1 MAKQNQSNSIETKV
15 VSVVLLLAVVV
26 LLLFGLLAVVLA
38 ASPLI
43 FLVLYLINQIAY
55 LSSDKRRKRD
65 FFWLTYDERELFK
78 SSWEDFSAA
87 LRTKKYVEAAVEREG
102 IRLNQNGQI
111 SVRSYRGQD
120 LKAQLDNANY
130 VIGQT
135 APVIEALENRPQKQR
150 KKGRKHYSSA
160 WGFGLS
166 LLVFLGFVCY
176 GSNTLNVSQIIEQMK
191 SGQTGDA
198 IGAMLLTFV
207 VVKLVFFAIF
217 SIRFRKPPLVTM
229 ENVDTYI
236 DDMQEKMKQ
245 KDKTEKQPLSDSG
258 EVGNGTVPLV
268 VEKVECGMEENVV
281 ESEAGKSYEETM
293 FGNWAEELEKEGN
306 SLLGNWNNWEN
317 VGQWKNLSVPFSLL
331 GTKVRAAIEYD
342 AGKNLVYFGITK
354 YDDGDNVSQSLL
366 KNDAFRNIM
375 KTNGLAVKN
384 NEWWYCLKYASFDN
398 VFAQYRKL
406 LNDMKNHQN

>member
-245 KDKTEKQPLSDSG
+245 KDKPEKQPLSDSG

-293 FGNWAEELEKEGN
+293 F
-306 SLLGNWNNWEN
+306 
-317 VGQWKNLSVPFSLL
+317 
-331 GTKVRAAIEYD
+331 
-342 AGKNLVYFGITK
+342 
-354 YDDGDNVSQSLL
+354 
-366 KNDAFRNIM
+366 
-375 KTNGLAVKN
+375 
-384 NEWWYCLKYASFDN
+384 
-398 VFAQYRKL
+398 
-406 LNDMKNHQN
+406 

>member
-15 VSVVLLLAVVV
+15 VSVVLLLAVV
-26 LLLFGLLAVVLA
+26 LLLFGAVIY

-65 FFWLTYDERELFK
+65 FFWLNYGERELFK

-87 LRTKKYVEAAVEREG
+87 LRTKKYVEAAVERER

-150 KKGRKHYSSA
+150 KKGRKHYSNA

-198 IGAMLLTFV
+198 IGAMLWTFV

-217 SIRFRKPPLVTM
+217 SIRFRKPPLVSM

-236 DDMQEKMKQ
+236 GDMQEKMKQ
-245 KDKTEKQPLSDSG
+245 KDRPGKLTLSDS
-258 EVGNGTVPLV
+258 EEEGNDAVPLV
-268 VEKVECGMEENVV
+268 TEKVGGGMEENIV

-293 FGNWAEELEKEGN
+293 FGNWAEVLEKDGN

-342 AGKNLVYFGITK
+342 AGKKLVYFGITK
-354 YDDGDNVSQSLL
+354 YDDEDNVSQSLL
-366 KNDAFRNIM
+366 EDVVFRNIM
-375 KTNGLAVKN
+375 KINGLTVKN

>member
-1 MAKQNQSNSIETKV
+1 MAKQNQSNSIETKI
-15 VSVVLLLAVVV
+15 VSVVLLLAVV
-26 LLLFGLLAVVLA
+26 LLLFGAVIY

-43 FLVLYLINQIAY
+43 FFVLYLINQIAY
-55 LSSDKRRKRD
+55 LSSDKRRKCD
-65 FFWLTYDERELFK
+65 FFWLNYGERELFK

-87 LRTKKYVEAAVEREG
+87 LRTKKYVEAAVERER

-150 KKGRKHYSSA
+150 KKGRKHYSNA

-198 IGAMLLTFV
+198 IGAMLWTFV

-217 SIRFRKPPLVTM
+217 SIRFRKPPLVSM

-236 DDMQEKMKQ
+236 GDMQEKMKQ
-245 KDKTEKQPLSDSG
+245 KDRPGKLTLSDS
-258 EVGNGTVPLV
+258 EEEGNDAVPLV
-268 VEKVECGMEENVV
+268 TEKVGGGMEENIV

-293 FGNWAEELEKEGN
+293 FGNWAEVLEKDGN

-342 AGKNLVYFGITK
+342 AGKKLVYFGVAK
-354 YDDGDNVSQSLL
+354 YNDEDNVSQSLL
-366 KNDAFRNIM
+366 EDVVFRNIM
-375 KTNGLAVKN
+375 KINGLTVKN

>member
-15 VSVVLLLAVVV
+15 VSVVLLLAVV
-26 LLLFGLLAVVLA
+26 LLLFGAVIY

-65 FFWLTYDERELFK
+65 FFWLNYGERELFK

-87 LRTKKYVEAAVEREG
+87 LRTKKYVEAAVERER

-150 KKGRKHYSSA
+150 KKGRKHYSNA

-198 IGAMLLTFV
+198 IGAMLWTFV

-217 SIRFRKPPLVTM
+217 SIRFRKPPLVSM

-236 DDMQEKMKQ
+236 GDMQEKMKQ
-245 KDKTEKQPLSDSG
+245 KDRPGKLTLSDS
-258 EVGNGTVPLV
+258 EEEGNDAVPLV
-268 VEKVECGMEENVV
+268 TEKVGGGMEENIV

-293 FGNWAEELEKEGN
+293 FGNWAEVLEKDGN

-342 AGKNLVYFGITK
+342 AGKKLVYFGIAK
-354 YDDGDNVSQSLL
+354 YDDEDNVSQSLL
-366 KNDAFRNIM
+366 EDVVFRNIM
-375 KTNGLAVKN
+375 KINGLTVKN

>member
-15 VSVVLLLAVVV
+15 VSVVLLLAVV
-26 LLLFGLLAVVLA
+26 LLLFGAVIY

-65 FFWLTYDERELFK
+65 FFWLNYGERELFK

-87 LRTKKYVEAAVEREG
+87 LRTKKYVEAAVERER

-130 VIGQT
+130 MIGQT

-150 KKGRKHYSSA
+150 KKGRKHYSNA

-198 IGAMLLTFV
+198 IGAMLWTFV

-217 SIRFRKPPLVTM
+217 SIRFRKPPLVSM

-236 DDMQEKMKQ
+236 GDMQEKMKQ
-245 KDKTEKQPLSDSG
+245 KDRPGKLTLSDS
-258 EVGNGTVPLV
+258 EEEGNDAVPLV
-268 VEKVECGMEENVV
+268 TEKVGGGMEENIV

-293 FGNWAEELEKEGN
+293 FGNWAEVLEKDGN

-342 AGKNLVYFGITK
+342 AGKKLVYFGITK
-354 YDDGDNVSQSLL
+354 YDDEDKESQSLL
-366 KNDAFRNIM
+366 EDGLFRKIM
-375 KTNGLAVKN
+375 KINGLTVKN

>member
-1 MAKQNQSNSIETKV
+1 MAKQNQSNSIETTV
-15 VSVVLLLAVVV
+15 VSVVLLLAVV
-26 LLLFGLLAVVLA
+26 LLLFGAVIY

-65 FFWLTYDERELFK
+65 FFWLNYGERELFK

-87 LRTKKYVEAAVEREG
+87 LRTKKYVEAAVERER

-150 KKGRKHYSSA
+150 KKGRKHYSNA

-198 IGAMLLTFV
+198 IGAMLWTFV

-217 SIRFRKPPLVTM
+217 SIRFRKPPLVSM

-236 DDMQEKMKQ
+236 GDMQEKMKQ
-245 KDKTEKQPLSDSG
+245 KDRPGKLTLSDS
-258 EVGNGTVPLV
+258 EEEGNDAVPLV
-268 VEKVECGMEENVV
+268 TEKVGGGMEENIV

-293 FGNWAEELEKEGN
+293 FGNWAEVLEKDGN

-342 AGKNLVYFGITK
+342 AGKKLVYFGITK
-354 YDDGDNVSQSLL
+354 YDDEDNVSQSLL
-366 KNDAFRNIM
+366 EDVVFRNIM
-375 KTNGLAVKN
+375 KINGLTVKN